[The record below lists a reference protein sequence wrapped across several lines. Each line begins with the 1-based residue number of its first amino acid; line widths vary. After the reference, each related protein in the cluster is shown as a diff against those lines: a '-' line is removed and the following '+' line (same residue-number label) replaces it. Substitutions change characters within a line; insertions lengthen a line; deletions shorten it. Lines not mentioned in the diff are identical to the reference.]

1 MLAPRVLHVL
11 RRLATIALML
21 AVTSVEAEGQ
31 FAAGVDVRQGMPL
44 RVYVRDAPPRES
56 ALAYVTPSALHLRDV
71 GERCDSCTAVVAI
84 PWSDVT
90 RVEGIVAGPASARRI
105 LAGGLVGA
113 SAAVVAVA
121 VVAAS
126 GGARCNWD
134 GGSCPG
140 IGLAIAAPSLLVVGT
155 GVGMIV
161 GSQRRER
168 RWVQIR

>member
-1 MLAPRVLHVL
+1 MLPARVLHL
-11 RRLATIALML
+11 LSGPAAIALAL
-21 AVTSVEAEGQ
+21 TVTSVEARGQ
-31 FAAGVDVRQGMPL
+31 FAPGVDVRQGMPL

-56 ALAYVTPSALHLRDV
+56 ALAYVSPSALHVR
-71 GERCDSCTAVVAI
+71 ERCDSCDAVIAI

-90 RVEGIVAGPASARRI
+90 RVDGIVAGPASARRI
-105 LAGGLVGA
+105 LTGGLVGA
-113 SAAVVAVA
+113 SAAVVALA

-126 GGARCNWD
+126 GGSRCNWD

-161 GSQRRER
+161 GLQRRER

>member
-1 MLAPRVLHVL
+1 MLPARVLHL
-11 RRLATIALML
+11 LSGPAAIALAL
-21 AVTSVEAEGQ
+21 TVTSVEARGQ
-31 FAAGVDVRQGMPL
+31 FAPGVDVRQGMPL

-56 ALAYVTPSALHLRDV
+56 ALAYVSPSALHVR
-71 GERCDSCTAVVAI
+71 ERCDSCDAVIAI

-90 RVEGIVAGPASARRI
+90 RVDGIVA
-105 LAGGLVGA
+105 
-113 SAAVVAVA
+113 VVALA

-126 GGARCNWD
+126 GGSRCNWD

-161 GSQRRER
+161 GLQRRER